1 VNNDIENKY
10 SHLNEMQRKAV
21 MTAEGPLLI
30 LAGAGSGKTT
40 VLVNRIHYIL
50 ATRDI
55 FPSNILAI
63 TFTNKA
69 AREMKER
76 VERLL
81 GESAEG
87 IWIGT
92 FHSCCVRMLRRDID
106 KLGYT
111 SSFVIYDRADQ
122 LILLKDT
129 IKELNINEKLYEPKM
144 VINHISDAK
153 DKLITPE
160 EFDGIYRD
168 DFKMSKIAQI
178 YKVYQKKLRENNAV
192 DFDDIIVKTVE
203 LFESHPEV
211 LNFYQRKFRYV
222 MVDEYQDT
230 NKAQYK
236 LISLLSGHHRNL
248 CAVGD
253 DDQSIYGWRGA
264 DISNIL
270 NFEDDYEDASVV
282 KLEQNYRSTSV
293 ILDSANHVIKNN
305 MERKLKRLW
314 TQKDGGDKIK
324 LFKASDEREE
334 GDFIARQIKDLVAK
348 GERSNSDFAVLYRT
362 NAQSRAIEEALMR
375 QNVSYKIYGGM
386 KFYDRKEIRDIIAYL
401 RLIQNPV
408 DNISLKRIIN
418 VPKRGIGA
426 KTVEKLEDVS
436 LERGDS
442 VYSVLLDMEHA
453 DYVSTRSKSKLSDFV
468 SQLGTFMAMKE
479 VMKVSELIEKVL
491 ENTGYIAE
499 LKTENTVESQT
510 RIENLREFISSAIEF
525 EQISEDK
532 DLETFL
538 ASISL
543 VSDIDAMDD
552 EEEYVSLMT
561 LHSAKGLEFKTV
573 FLAGMEEG
581 IFPINRAILD
591 ETQLEE
597 ERRLCYVGITR
608 AKENLFMTY
617 AHERTIYGRRNY
629 GVASRFINEIPKDLT
644 ESLNVA
650 ARNDKRQAQSSR
662 NKLDESIKQNFAL
675 DAASFGVY
683 SSKNVSAED
692 TRSGIDNSDIGL
704 GSKIVHPRFGGG
716 TVVAKDGSNVT
727 IAFENKGVK
736 IINLDY
742 IKLELA

>member
-1 VNNDIENKY
+1 MNSEIEKRY
-10 SHLNEMQRKAV
+10 SHLNEMQKKAV

-50 ATRDI
+50 ATREI

-76 VERLL
+76 VEKLL
-81 GESAEG
+81 GENADG

-92 FHSCCVRMLRRDID
+92 FHSCCVRMLRRDIE
-106 KLGYT
+106 KLGYAR
-111 SSFVIYDRADQ
+111 SFVIYDRADQ

-160 EFDGIYRD
+160 EFGGIYKD
-168 DFKMSKIAQI
+168 DFKMSKIVDI
-178 YKVYQKKLRENNAV
+178 YKLYQKKLKENNAL

-203 LFESHPEV
+203 LFENHPDV

-236 LISLLSGHHRNL
+236 LISLLSAHHRNL

-270 NFEDDYEDASVV
+270 NFEQEFEDATVV

-314 TQKDGGDKIK
+314 TQQDGGDHIKI
-324 LFKASDEREE
+324 FKAGDEREE
-334 GDFIARQIKDLVAK
+334 GDFIARQIKDLVDK
-348 GERSNSDFAVLYRT
+348 NERSNSDFAVLYRT

-386 KFYDRKEIRDIIAYL
+386 KFYDRKEIKDIIAYL
-401 RLIQNPV
+401 RLIQNPL

-426 KTVEKLEDVS
+426 KTLDKLEEVS
-436 LERGDS
+436 LERENS
-442 VYSVLLDMEHA
+442 IYSVLLELEHA
-453 DYVSTRSKSKLSDFV
+453 DYVSTRSKSKLNDFITHI
-468 SQLGTFMAMKE
+468 GAFMAMKE
-479 VMKVSELIEKVL
+479 VMNVSELIEKVL
-491 ENTGYIAE
+491 ENTGYISE
-499 LKTENTVESQT
+499 LKAENTVESQT

-525 EQISEDK
+525 EQISEEK

-543 VSDIDAMDD
+543 VADIDAMDD
-552 EEEYVSLMT
+552 DEEYVSLMT
-561 LHSAKGLEFKTV
+561 LHSAKGLEFNTV
-573 FLAGMEEG
+573 FIAGMEEG
-581 IFPINRAILD
+581 IFPTNRAILD

-608 AKENLFMTY
+608 AKENLYMTY

-629 GVASRFINEIPKDLT
+629 GVSSRFINELPKDLT

-650 ARNDKRQAQSSR
+650 ARNDKRQAKSNR
-662 NKLDESIKQNFAL
+662 NKMDESIKQNFAL

-683 SSKNVSAED
+683 SSKSVLDD
-692 TRSGIDNSDIGL
+692 TSKAGIDNSDVSL
-704 GSKIVHPRFGGG
+704 GSKIVHPRFGSG
-716 TVVAKDGSNVT
+716 TVVSKDGSNVT

-736 IINLDY
+736 TINLEY